1 MKCIIFI
8 VGKVRKAFTLFVLL
22 LFSISVCS
30 QELHVKSFDIAESD
44 LSAQT
49 QPRKDLNDKN
59 CALVKV
65 GIGLQGV
72 RFEGNIVGKVESK
85 TGEYWVY
92 MPRGSRMLKVKHP
105 NYSPIMVA
113 FSNYGIEKLEDN
125 RTYQLTMNTSNTRQ
139 NTQLQALT
147 IRYTPASAMVL
158 IDSKLVKGSKGMVKA
173 TLPVGQHSY
182 MVICDGY
189 ESEEGMV
196 KLKSSS
202 PSNLQI
208 ALFKETQFSDVAEST
223 VVSEFQQA
231 SLPITKLSES
241 ISSISNVAKPKT
253 NVEVASNTISIQ
265 VKSNVFI
272 EMVKV
277 EKGAFLMGAKDGDEM
292 AFDSERPVH
301 QVTLTDDY
309 YIGKYEVTQSL
320 WEIVMGK
327 NPSRLK
333 RANFPVNNVSW
344 DDCQKFIKK
353 LNKMTGKEFRLPT
366 EAEWE
371 FAARGGIKSKGYQY
385 SGGNDISDVGWNSHN
400 SGLYAH
406 GVGTRRPNELGIY
419 DMSGNVFEYC
429 QDWKRNYSASPE
441 INPVGLEKGK
451 LKVVRGGSWGVD
463 GFSCRPSCRY
473 FYYPFVHSIDLGLRL
488 ALSE

>member
-1 MKCIIFI
+1 M
-8 VGKVRKAFTLFVLL
+8 RKLITILMLL
-22 LFSISVCS
+22 LIVCRMEG
-30 QELHVKSFDIAESD
+30 QELAVKSFAFVQSD

-49 QPRKDLNDKN
+49 QPRKDLNNKN

-72 RFEGNIVGKVESK
+72 QFEGNVVGKVVNK
-85 TGEYWVY
+85 IGEYWVY
-92 MPRGSRMLKVKHP
+92 MPRCSRMLKVKHP
-105 NYSPIMVA
+105 NYSPIMVT
-113 FSNYGIEKLEDN
+113 FPNYGVEKLESN
-125 RTYQLTMNTSNTRQ
+125 RTYQLTMNASNTRQ
-139 NTQLQALT
+139 NTQRQTMT
-147 IRYTPASAMVL
+147 IRYTPTSAMVL

-189 ESEEGMV
+189 ESEEGIV

-231 SLPITKLSES
+231 SLPITKLSDS
-241 ISSISNVAKPKT
+241 IASISNVAKPKT

-277 EKGAFLMGAKDGDEM
+277 EKGTFLMGAKDGDEM

-333 RANFPVNNVSW
+333 RTNFPVNNVSW

-353 LNKMTGKEFRLPT
+353 LNL
-366 EAEWE
+366 
-371 FAARGGIKSKGYQY
+371 
-385 SGGNDISDVGWNSHN
+385 ISAT
-400 SGLYAH
+400 L
-406 GVGTRRPNELGIY
+406 
-419 DMSGNVFEYC
+419 
-429 QDWKRNYSASPE
+429 
-441 INPVGLEKGK
+441 
-451 LKVVRGGSWGVD
+451 
-463 GFSCRPSCRY
+463 
-473 FYYPFVHSIDLGLRL
+473 
-488 ALSE
+488 

>member
-1 MKCIIFI
+1 M
-8 VGKVRKAFTLFVLL
+8 RKLITILMLL
-22 LFSISVCS
+22 LIVCRMEG
-30 QELHVKSFDIAESD
+30 QELAVKSFAFVQSD

-49 QPRKDLNDKN
+49 QPRKDLNNKN

-72 RFEGNIVGKVESK
+72 QFEGNVVGKVVNK
-85 TGEYWVY
+85 IGEYWVY

-105 NYSPIMVA
+105 NYSPIMVT
-113 FSNYGIEKLEDN
+113 FPNYSVEKLESN
-125 RTYQLTMNTSNTRQ
+125 RTYQLTMNASNTRQ
-139 NTQLQALT
+139 NTQRQTLT
-147 IRYTPASAMVL
+147 IRYTPTSAMVL

-196 KLKSSS
+196 KLKLKSSS

-231 SLPITKLSES
+231 SLPITKLSDS
-241 ISSISNVAKPKT
+241 IASISNVAKPKT

-277 EKGAFLMGAKDGDEM
+277 EKGTFLMGAKDGDEM

-333 RANFPVNNVSW
+333 RTNFPVNNVSW

-353 LNKMTGKEFRLPT
+353 INKMTGKEFRLPT

-473 FYYPFVHSIDLGLRL
+473 FYCPSVHTIDLGLRL

>member
-1 MKCIIFI
+1 M
-8 VGKVRKAFTLFVLL
+8 RKLITILMLL
-22 LFSISVCS
+22 LIVCRMEG
-30 QELHVKSFDIAESD
+30 QELAVKSFAFVQSD

-49 QPRKDLNDKN
+49 QPRKDLNNKN

-72 RFEGNIVGKVESK
+72 QFEGNVVGKVVNK
-85 TGEYWVY
+85 IGEYWVY

-105 NYSPIMVA
+105 NYSPIMVT
-113 FSNYGIEKLEDN
+113 FPNYGVEKLESN
-125 RTYQLTMNTSNTRQ
+125 RTYQLTMNASNTRQ
-139 NTQLQALT
+139 NTQRQTLT
-147 IRYTPASAMVL
+147 IRYTPTSAMVL

-231 SLPITKLSES
+231 SLPITKLSDS
-241 ISSISNVAKPKT
+241 IASISNVAKPKT

-277 EKGAFLMGAKDGDEM
+277 EKGTFLMGAKDGDEM

-333 RANFPVNNVSW
+333 RTNFPVNNVSW

-353 LNKMTGKEFRLPT
+353 INKMTGKEFRLPT

-385 SGGNDISDVGWNSHN
+385 SGGNDISDVVQKLMDLLERFKTMAVKDRAAYTYRAMDELIRSRETVE
-400 SGLYAH
+400 AEAEE
-406 GVGTRRPNELGIY
+406 VGDKKE
-419 DMSGNVFEYC
+419 
-429 QDWKRNYSASPE
+429 
-441 INPVGLEKGK
+441 EKEDEK
-451 LKVVRGGSWGVD
+451 VD
-463 GFSCRPSCRY
+463 GKEAAKPKARTAKTGEKQATDEK
-473 FYYPFVHSIDLGLRL
+473 VEKITNN
-488 ALSE
+488 

>member
-1 MKCIIFI
+1 MVTF
-8 VGKVRKAFTLFVLL
+8 
-22 LFSISVCS
+22 
-30 QELHVKSFDIAESD
+30 
-44 LSAQT
+44 
-49 QPRKDLNDKN
+49 
-59 CALVKV
+59 
-65 GIGLQGV
+65 
-72 RFEGNIVGKVESK
+72 
-85 TGEYWVY
+85 
-92 MPRGSRMLKVKHP
+92 P
-105 NYSPIMVA
+105 NYDV
-113 FSNYGIEKLEDN
+113 EKLESN
-125 RTYQLTMNTSNTRQ
+125 RTYQLTMNASNTRQ
-139 NTQLQALT
+139 NTQRQTLT
-147 IRYTPASAMVL
+147 IRYTPTSAMVL

-241 ISSISNVAKPKT
+241 IASISNVAKPKT

-277 EKGAFLMGAKDGDEM
+277 EKGTFLMGAKDGDEM

-309 YIGKYEVTQSL
+309 YIGKYEVTQHL
-320 WEIVMGK
+320 WESVMGN
-327 NPSRLK
+327 NPSVFKGKTL
-333 RANFPVNNVSW
+333 PVESVTW
-344 DDCQKFIKK
+344 KDCHEFIKK
-353 LNKMTGKEFRLPT
+353 LNLVTGRVFRLPT

-371 FAARGGIKSKGYQY
+371 YAARGGNKGKGYQY
-385 SGGNDISDVGWNSHN
+385 SGSDILSDVAWWGANSKQPHP
-400 SGLYAH
+400 
-406 GVGTRRPNELGIY
+406 VGTKLPNELGIY
-419 DMSGNVFEYC
+419 DMSGNVWEWVEDGKGEY
-429 QDWKRNYSASPE
+429 QSTAQSDPIM
-441 INPVGLEKGK
+441 INPRTFSKMY
-451 LKVVRGGSWGVD
+451 RGG
-463 GFSCRPSCRY
+463 GFPNNERNCRSSVRIGD
-473 FYYPFVHSIDLGLRL
+473 PFTAHDSSLGFRL

>member
-1 MKCIIFI
+1 MRKLIAIILLLLI
-8 VGKVRKAFTLFVLL
+8 VGRVEGQDLAVKYFTLVP
-22 LFSISVCS
+22 
-30 QELHVKSFDIAESD
+30 SD
-44 LSAQT
+44 LSVQI
-49 QPRKDLNDKN
+49 QPRKDLNGKN

-72 RFEGNIVGKVESK
+72 QFEGNIMGEIANKV
-85 TGEYWVY
+85 GEYWVY
-92 MPRGSRMLKVKHP
+92 MPRGCRMLKVKHP
-105 NYSPIMVA
+105 NCSPIMVTFA
-113 FSNYGIEKLEDN
+113 NFGIEKLESN
-125 RTYQLTMNTSNTRQ
+125 RTYQLTLKVSNVPQTVQ
-139 NTQLQALT
+139 QQTLT
-147 IRYTPASAMVL
+147 IRYSPSSAMVL
-158 IDSKLVKGSKGMVKA
+158 IDSKLIKGSNGIVKT
-173 TLPVGQHSY
+173 TLPIGQHSY

-241 ISSISNVAKPKT
+241 IASISNVAKPKT

-277 EKGAFLMGAKDGDEM
+277 EKGTFLMGAKDGDEM

-320 WEIVMGK
+320 WKIVMGK

-473 FYYPFVHSIDLGLRL
+473 FYYPSVHSIDLGLRL

>member
-1 MKCIIFI
+1 MKYITFK
-8 VGKVRKAFTLFVLL
+8 VGKIRKVFALFILL
-22 LFSISVCS
+22 LFSISVYS
-30 QELHVKSFDIAESD
+30 QELHVKSFGIAESD

-72 RFEGNIVGKVESK
+72 QFEGNVVGNVVNKV
-85 TGEYWVY
+85 GEYWVY
-92 MPRGSRMLKVKHP
+92 MSRGSRMLKVKHP

-139 NTQLQALT
+139 NTQLQILT

-241 ISSISNVAKPKT
+241 IASISNVAKPKT

-265 VKSNVFI
+265 VKSNYY
-272 EMVKV
+272 
-277 EKGAFLMGAKDGDEM
+277 FLLWDFTEEANPKIHFSLLFSKKD
-292 AFDSERPVH
+292 
-301 QVTLTDDY
+301 
-309 YIGKYEVTQSL
+309 
-320 WEIVMGK
+320 
-327 NPSRLK
+327 
-333 RANFPVNNVSW
+333 
-344 DDCQKFIKK
+344 
-353 LNKMTGKEFRLPT
+353 EFL
-366 EAEWE
+366 
-371 FAARGGIKSKGYQY
+371 
-385 SGGNDISDVGWNSHN
+385 
-400 SGLYAH
+400 
-406 GVGTRRPNELGIY
+406 
-419 DMSGNVFEYC
+419 
-429 QDWKRNYSASPE
+429 SPE
-441 INPVGLEKGK
+441 
-451 LKVVRGGSWGVD
+451 D
-463 GFSCRPSCRY
+463 F
-473 FYYPFVHSIDLGLRL
+473 FVPHN
-488 ALSE
+488 

>member
-1 MKCIIFI
+1 MRKLLI
-8 VGKVRKAFTLFVLL
+8 VMLL
-22 LFSISVCS
+22 ALVECSIGYS
-30 QELHVKSFDIAESD
+30 QELTIKSFSLVQSD
-44 LSAQT
+44 LSAQI
-49 QPRKDLNDKN
+49 QSRKDLNDKN

-65 GIGLQGV
+65 GIGLQDV
-72 RFEGNIVGKVESK
+72 RFEGNIIGKVDNN

-92 MPRGSRMLKVKHP
+92 MPQGSRMLKVKHP
-105 NYSPIMVA
+105 NYPPIMVTFA
-113 FSNYGIEKLEDN
+113 NYGIEKLESN
-125 RTYQLTMNTSNTRQ
+125 RTYQLTMYVSNSNQTVQ
-139 NTQLQALT
+139 QQTLT
-147 IRYTPASAMVL
+147 IKYSPSSAMIL
-158 IDSKLVKGSKGMVKA
+158 IDSKLVKGSDGVVKA

-208 ALFKETQFSDVAEST
+208 ALFKETQLSDVAEST

-241 ISSISNVAKPKT
+241 IASISNVAKPKT

-265 VKSNVFI
+265 VKGNVFI

-277 EKGAFLMGAKDGDEM
+277 EKGTFLMGAKDGDEM

-320 WEIVMGK
+320 WKIVMGK

-371 FAARGGIKSKGYQY
+371 FAARGGIKSKGHQY
-385 SGGNDISDVGWNSHN
+385 SGGNDISDVGWNYHN

-473 FYYPFVHSIDLGLRL
+473 FYYPSVHSIDLGLRL